1 MAITVCTYGTL
12 LHMMQL
18 SCCPSSGSGHVS
30 CSVITLTSAIV
41 QDCSE
46 ASIWERNLALI
57 RNAKRVQDELKLS
70 FHRILYIL
78 PQRGP
83 LRRIDEYLIGELD
96 LFYSYFGRVIFD
108 NMIVIV
114 TNDPSY
120 QKTGF
125 SESDLKTTT
134 DVLCAALEK
143 VWTKNK
149 NAYSDDPKQPNCP
162 PVLYLPLD
170 ISTQDLLTKIK
181 DTPVSMGTS
190 SATLTIAPNM
200 CTKCGW
206 SVIRVNECSATFSKV
221 GLDALAIVKEVCTP
235 CPGHEFALRQLPA
248 KVASLEKR
256 LQDFVEKTESAL
268 TNVLSASHVAAT
280 SAVQSQCTPRGK

>member
-1 MAITVCTYGTL
+1 M
-12 LHMMQL
+12 
-18 SCCPSSGSGHVS
+18 
-30 CSVITLTSAIV
+30 

-206 SVIRVNECSATFSKV
+206 SVIRVNGEPFQVTN
-221 GLDALAIVKEVCTP
+221 GKEVVSFSESVCHPKIVPRYTTAQKIAGGLAHMITLQLATVYEEMTAQISW
-235 CPGHEFALRQLPA
+235 PGFTNSDVMCINCKAAPGKQRGCC
-248 KVASLEKR
+248 KVNTDYNDKYE
-256 LQDFVEKTESAL
+256 VL
-268 TNVLSASHVAAT
+268 TVRHSN
-280 SAVQSQCTPRGK
+280 QSKPK